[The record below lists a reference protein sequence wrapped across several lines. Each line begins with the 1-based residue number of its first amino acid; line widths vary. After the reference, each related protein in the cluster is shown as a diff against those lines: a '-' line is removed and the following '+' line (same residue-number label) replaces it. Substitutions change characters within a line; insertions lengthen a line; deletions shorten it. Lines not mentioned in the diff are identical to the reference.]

1 MQSAW
6 CIIQWPPVGGFSQC
20 CDHNVCAQTLL
31 QLWIHN
37 EKVLKDTNCAHS
49 SPSLWG
55 QETQKIA
62 VEIRFLV
69 SPEKQ
74 QIMTEYVEVPLAFTF
89 ISAVLIKKRG
99 KGCCCDVSPSSL
111 LIYGFSFSSS
121 SSSFSSSLWFYLV
134 MLLWNLGDSAS
145 HALCFLSLGRPKTHV
160 EQHTL
165 KNKMQIFQ

>member
-1 MQSAW
+1 MFTLFACSQTCCKSPSTAPTLQLYSIRPKHQYSQANAGMCICSCTQTCHTSINTSIRGMQSAW

-55 QETQKIA
+55 QETQKIT

-74 QIMTEYVEVPLAFTF
+74 QIMTVNTLRYHWL
-89 ISAVLIKKRG
+89 L
-99 KGCCCDVSPSSL
+99 PS
-111 LIYGFSFSSS
+111 
-121 SSSFSSSLWFYLV
+121 YLR
-134 MLLWNLGDSAS
+134 S
-145 HALCFLSLGRPKTHV
+145 
-160 EQHTL
+160 
-165 KNKMQIFQ
+165 